1 MNSYRKGILTFSG
14 GEDFKV
20 EFDKSGPDVK
30 ECFRL
35 YEDGRYKNVTIK
47 TRHPN
52 LVYGV
57 IKGKKSWGLW
67 CGEWS
72 MGIVDWSFTKEEIL
86 NEFVNNKIEVPESFL
101 KEFENCI
108 ERLRMLRI
116 EKEIER
122 LRSVL

>member
-1 MNSYRKGILTFSG
+1 MTFSG
-14 GEDFKV
+14 TNDFIV
-20 EFDKSGPDVK
+20 EFDINGPDVK

-35 YEDGRYKNVTIK
+35 YEDGRYKTTKELPIIK

-67 CGEWS
+67 VQEWS
-72 MGIVDWSFTKEEIL
+72 NGINEWSFKKEEII
-86 NEFVNNKIEVPESFL
+86 NEFIGNKIEIPESFMT
-101 KEFENCI
+101 EFENCI
-108 ERLRMLRI
+108 QRGRIKRI

-122 LRSVL
+122 LRGIGIAG